1 MISISDLRFRYPEGE
16 LRTPFGRRDPA
27 SPAGSRTSR
36 SQARRREQ
44 TAAAAG
50 FELNVPSLEIE
61 TGETVAVIGP
71 SGSGKTTLLHLMAG
85 IRLPQEGKVLT
96 DDVEVTDLDDGA
108 RRDFRIRSIGM
119 VFQEFELLEYLT
131 VLDNILLPYRINGS
145 LQLNRSVRE
154 RAATIA
160 EQVGIADKL
169 HRLSTRLSHGEK
181 QRVAV
186 CRALIAEPVLLLA
199 DEPTGNL
206 DPTNTQKVLDILL
219 DAAAATGATLVTV
232 THDHELLPRFDRSI
246 DVMDLIALA
255 GNPGAEVPG
264 GGAISSGPQIT
275 QIDAD
280 RGKENE

>member
-16 LRTPFGRRDPA
+16 
-27 SPAGSRTSR
+27 
-36 SQARRREQ
+36 
-44 TAAAAG
+44 
-50 FELNVPSLEIE
+50 FELNVSSLNVDA
-61 TGETVAVIGP
+61 GEKVAVIGP

-85 IRLPQEGKVLT
+85 IRLPQEGRILT
-96 DDVEVTDLDDGA
+96 DEVEVTDLDDSA
-108 RRDFRIRSIGM
+108 RRDFRIRRIGM
-119 VFQEFELLEYLT
+119 VFQEFELLDYLT

-145 LQLNRSVRE
+145 LQLDHSVHE

-160 EQVGIADKL
+160 EHVGIADKL

-219 DAAAATGATLVTV
+219 DAAKATHATLVTV
-232 THDHELLPRFDRSI
+232 THDHDLLPRFDRSLN
-246 DVMDLIALA
+246 VMDLIDL
-255 GNPGAEVPG
+255 NSDPETTVPDG
-264 GGAISSGPQIT
+264 EHNLSGPQIT

-280 RGKENE
+280 EKAGSPQITQINTDQGANDE